1 MPKVTNILRVLYL
14 KLFRINDT
22 AQRIALG
29 FGVGVFLGLLPLT
42 GPLAALFLASLL
54 RINRAAALLGSLL
67 TNTWLSIVT
76 FFLSIKI
83 GSSIMK
89 VDYKQVYRE
98 WDIYKTQGNWLDLF
112 KLSSFKL
119 LFPVILGYIV
129 VGLVLGFVA
138 YILSLLAIKI
148 LRYEKNK
155 TGINL
160 PK

>member
-98 WDIYKTQGNWLDLF
+98 WDIYKTQGNWLDLV

-119 LFPVILGYIV
+119 LLPVILGYIV